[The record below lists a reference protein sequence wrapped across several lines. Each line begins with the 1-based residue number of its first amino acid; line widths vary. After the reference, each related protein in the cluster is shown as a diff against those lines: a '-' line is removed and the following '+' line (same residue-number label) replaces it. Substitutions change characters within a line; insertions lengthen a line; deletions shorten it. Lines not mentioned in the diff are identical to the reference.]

1 MELKPRL
8 KSQLLSARDYS
19 ERLLTAFKT
28 PQEWVHQVHAHA
40 NHPLWFA
47 GHMGVSDDFFISLVA
62 PERAKRRPELVE
74 RFGTGSQPVGDASA
88 YPPVAEVLAY
98 MRERR
103 QTLMEIL
110 DSLSEED
117 LLTRTP
123 PGTPDFL
130 RDKASVFQ
138 TASWHEGLH
147 SGQVSVAH
155 RALGH
160 KPVVGRTD

>member
-1 MELKPRL
+1 MSLKSCL
-8 KSQLLSARDYS
+8 KSQLLASRDYS
-19 ERLLTAFKT
+19 EKLLSAFDT
-28 PQEWVHQVHAHA
+28 PQAWVHQVHSHA

-62 PERAKRRPELVE
+62 PQRVARRPDLVE
-74 RFGTGSQPVGDASA
+74 RFGTGSQPVGDPSA
-88 YPPVAEVLAY
+88 YPPVDDVLGY

-103 QTLMEIL
+103 QTLLDVL
-110 DSLSEED
+110 DSMSDEE
-117 LLTRTP
+117 LQRTTP

-130 RDKASVFQ
+130 RDYAAVFQ

-147 SGQVSVAH
+147 SGQVSVTH

-160 KPVVGRTD
+160 KPVTGG